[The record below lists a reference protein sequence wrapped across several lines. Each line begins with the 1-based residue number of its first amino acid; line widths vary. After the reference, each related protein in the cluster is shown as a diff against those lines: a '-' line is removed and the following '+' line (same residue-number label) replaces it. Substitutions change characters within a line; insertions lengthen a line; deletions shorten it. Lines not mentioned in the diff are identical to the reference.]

1 MSLSTPSLGFHM
13 VTSSTMVSRDLEPP
27 SSLTLRVP
35 CIERCTAVTP
45 EMQVLSAFR
54 SVKMHRDVSGLEEK
68 MLWEEALFCSSGLL

>member
-1 MSLSTPSLGFHM
+1 MSVSTPSLGFYM
-13 VTSSTMVSRDLEPP
+13 VTSSSVVSGDLEPP
-27 SSLTLRVP
+27 SSLALHVP

-54 SVKMHRDVSGLEEK
+54 SVKMHRGISGLEEK